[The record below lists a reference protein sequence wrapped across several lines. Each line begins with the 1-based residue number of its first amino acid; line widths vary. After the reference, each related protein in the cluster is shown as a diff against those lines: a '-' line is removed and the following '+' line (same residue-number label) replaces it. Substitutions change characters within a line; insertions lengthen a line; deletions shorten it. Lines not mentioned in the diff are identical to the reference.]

1 MLKSCSALAL
11 VVALAAGASAQEKPA
26 VTTADFAGTWNIEV
40 MSHQLALVIEATE
53 GNKVTATM
61 MAMGRDTPLKGE
73 LVGRTLTLVGVKTDA
88 EAAAAPDPAAAH
100 AAAEPGAGHEAH
112 AAPAAKPIVATLQDD
127 GTLVGEMMTNAGPV
141 KWTAE
146 KLKKR
151 KG

>member
-1 MLKSCSALAL
+1 MLKTCSTLAIVL
-11 VVALAAGASAQEKPA
+11 ALAAGASAQEKPA

-40 MSHQLALVIEATE
+40 MSHQIALVIEATE

-73 LVGRTLTLVGVKTDA
+73 LVDRTLTLVGVKTDA

-112 AAPAAKPIVATLQDD
+112 AAPAPKPIIATLQDD
-127 GTLVGEMMTNAGPV
+127 GTLVGEMTTTAGPV

>member
-1 MLKSCSALAL
+1 MLKTCSSLAL
-11 VVALAAGASAQEKPA
+11 VLALAAGASAQEKPA

-40 MSHQLALVIEATE
+40 MSHQIALVIEATD

-73 LVGRTLTLVGVKTDA
+73 LVDRTLTLVAVKTDA

-112 AAPAAKPIVATLQDD
+112 AAPAPRPIVATLQED
-127 GTLVGEMMTNAGPV
+127 GTLTGEMMTNAGPV

>member
-1 MLKSCSALAL
+1 MLKTFSALA
-11 VVALAAGASAQEKPA
+11 VVFALAAGASAQEKPA

-40 MSHQLALVIEATE
+40 MSHQIALVIEATE

-73 LVGRTLTLVGVKTDA
+73 LVDRTLTLVGVKSDA
-88 EAAAAPDPAAAH
+88 EAAAAPDHAAAH

-112 AAPAAKPIVATLQDD
+112 AAPAPKPIVATLQDD
-127 GTLVGEMMTNAGPV
+127 GTLTGEMMTNAGPV

>member
-1 MLKSCSALAL
+1 MLKTLSAFATLL
-11 VVALAAGASAQEKPA
+11 ALAAGVSAQEKPV

-40 MSHQLALVIEATE
+40 MSHQIAVVIEAQDGTT
-53 GNKVTATM
+53 VTATM
-61 MAMGRDTPLKGE
+61 MAMGRDTPLEGE
-73 LVGRTLTLVGVKTDA
+73 LVDRTITLVRAKTEA

-112 AAPAAKPIVATLQDD
+112 AAPAPRPITATLQDD

>member
-1 MLKSCSALAL
+1 MLKTLSALAIVL
-11 VVALAAGASAQEKPA
+11 ALAAGASAQEKPA
-26 VTTADFAGTWNIEV
+26 VTVADFAGTWNIEV
-40 MSHQLALVIEATE
+40 MSHQIALVIEAQE
-53 GNKVTATM
+53 GSKVTATM
-61 MAMGRDTPLKGE
+61 MAMGRDTPLEGE
-73 LVGRTLTLVGVKTDA
+73 LVDRTITLVRAKTEA

-112 AAPAAKPIVATLQDD
+112 AAAAPRPITATLQDD